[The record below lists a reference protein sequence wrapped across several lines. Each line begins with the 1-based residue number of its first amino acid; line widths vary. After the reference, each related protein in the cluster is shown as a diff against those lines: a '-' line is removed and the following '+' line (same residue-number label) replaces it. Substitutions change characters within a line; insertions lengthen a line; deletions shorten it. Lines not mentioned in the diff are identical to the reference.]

1 MILWFPTRVDDNTCL
16 IYLTGW
22 IHTQRYRYLH
32 RMQDVLN
39 ARFPS
44 YDKRK
49 AEVEIHNKTLRLRKK
64 TPIHYEINQQH
75 RLGETIY
82 TALPHAN
89 I

>member
-1 MILWFPTRVDDNTCL
+1 MFLWFPTRVDNDTCL
-16 IYLTGW
+16 MYV
-22 IHTQRYRYLH
+22 QRWMHAHSYRYVH
-32 RMQDVLN
+32 RLQDVLN

-49 AEVEIHNKTLRLRKK
+49 VEIEIRGKTLRLRE
-64 TPIHYEINQQH
+64 PCAIHYEIQQQ
-75 RLGETIY
+75 RTLGATWY